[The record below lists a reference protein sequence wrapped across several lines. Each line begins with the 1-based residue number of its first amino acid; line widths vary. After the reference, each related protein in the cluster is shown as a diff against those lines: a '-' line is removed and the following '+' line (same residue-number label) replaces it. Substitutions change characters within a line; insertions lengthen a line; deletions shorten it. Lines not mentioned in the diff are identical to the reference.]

1 MKSYITLSGMS
12 ALKRRFVIGLMSIAF
27 APAWVQAQT
36 ETQTAVSAAAPT
48 TQAPSAQAV
57 PPTRD
62 ATSHFFDQNFGNL
75 QEEAQTA
82 KAENKLGVFIM
93 FEQADCPWCAK
104 MMSTVLNQV
113 SVQDYYRKY
122 FRIVQVD
129 IKGDNPLTDFAGKE
143 MTEKEFAFAQRVRA
157 TPVFAFF
164 GIDGK
169 QLTKFTGAVKDPRE
183 FMLLGEFVVG
193 GAYKT
198 QNFTAYKREKSAG
211 SAS

>member
-1 MKSYITLSGMS
+1 MNSQDVKSEEVKS
-12 ALKRRFVIGLMSIAF
+12 ALKQRLAVLAASLVSGALIAF
-27 APAWVQAQT
+27 APVWAQT
-36 ETQTAVSAAAPT
+36 PAVAAAAP
-48 TQAPSAQAV
+48 SEAV

-62 ATSHFFDQNFGNL
+62 PTAHFFDQGFGNL

-113 SVQDYYRKY
+113 PVQDYYRKH

-129 IKGDNPLTDFAGKE
+129 IKGDNPLTDFTGKE
-143 MTEKEFAFAQRVRA
+143 ITEKEFAFAQRVRA

-164 GIDGK
+164 GTDGK
-169 QLTKFTGAVKDPRE
+169 QLTKFTGAAKDPRE
-183 FMLLGEFVVG
+183 FMMLGEFVVS

>member
-1 MKSYITLSGMS
+1 MNSQGVKS
-12 ALKRRFVIGLMSIAF
+12 ALKQRFAVSVVSGALIAF
-27 APAWVQAQT
+27 APAWAQT
-36 ETQTAVSAAAPT
+36 PAVASAAAQT
-48 TQAPSAQAV
+48 QAV
-57 PPTRD
+57 PATRD
-62 ATSHFFDQNFGNL
+62 PAAHFFDQNFGNL

-93 FEQADCPWCAK
+93 YEQDGCPWCEK

-113 SVQDYYRKY
+113 PVQDYYRKH
-122 FRIVQVD
+122 FRIVHVD
-129 IKGDNPLTDFAGKE
+129 IKGDNPLTDFTGKE
-143 MTEKEFAFAQRVRA
+143 TTEKEFAFAQRVRA

-169 QLTKFTGAVKDPRE
+169 QLTKFTGAVKDPHE
-183 FMLLGEFVVG
+183 FIMLGEFVVS

-198 QNFTAYKREKSAG
+198 QNFTAYKRDKSAG